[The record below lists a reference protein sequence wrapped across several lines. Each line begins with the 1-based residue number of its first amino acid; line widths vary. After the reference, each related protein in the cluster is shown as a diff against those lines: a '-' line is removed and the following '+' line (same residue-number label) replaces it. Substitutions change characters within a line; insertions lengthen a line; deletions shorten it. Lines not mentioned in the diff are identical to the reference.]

1 MNIYEH
7 IDYTLLKPTATPKD
21 IINLCDNAVAKGCAG
36 PGTYVLAFLLYSGK
50 APGAY
55 VLNFSQ
61 TFYELLPNFSKTLTH

>member
-1 MNIYEH
+1 MNIYKH
-7 IDYTLLKPTATPKD
+7 IDYTLLK
-21 IINLCDNAVAKGCAG
+21 G